1 MDHSIHQGTNMLRY
15 IMATI
20 MVSSVFCLPAF
31 GWGKTGHRV
40 TGEIA
45 EAYLDDHS
53 KSRIQEILGVEDLA
67 EASTWPDFMRSS
79 PTDYWQR
86 TANPW
91 HYVTVPEGSTYPDV
105 EVPEWGDA
113 ATALASFRET
123 LMSETASIDEQA
135 LALRFTIHII
145 GDLHQPLHAGNGLDR
160 GGNTYTVTF
169 FDEMTNLHRVWDSDL
184 INHEQL
190 SYTEMSNWLSRTIT
204 AEDVQVWSVTDSSV
218 WINESAAIRDTIYPE
233 DRDLR
238 WSYVYAH
245 RETYR
250 QRLKQAGVRIAA
262 YLNETFAPAT

>member
-145 GDLHQPLHAGNGLDR
+145 GDLHQPQHITGRRQL
-160 GGNTYTVTF
+160 
-169 FDEMTNLHRVWDSDL
+169 TNAIAHEVPMIPALGRVSSSALWPHWRQYAS
-184 INHEQL
+184 H
-190 SYTEMSNWLSRTIT
+190 SARNWFCWVFSSR
-204 AEDVQVWSVTDSSV
+204 A
-218 WINESAAIRDTIYPE
+218 
-233 DRDLR
+233 LR
-238 WSYVYAH
+238 S
-245 RETYR
+245 RS
-250 QRLKQAGVRIAA
+250 
-262 YLNETFAPAT
+262 